1 MCVEVIHTLICTYTI
16 PKKKRKKQTTTI
28 KSVLNEKRLTS
39 APVSRPL

>member
-1 MCVEVIHTLICTYTI
+1 MCVKYIHTLICTYTI
-16 PKKKRKKQTTTI
+16 PKKKKQTTTI